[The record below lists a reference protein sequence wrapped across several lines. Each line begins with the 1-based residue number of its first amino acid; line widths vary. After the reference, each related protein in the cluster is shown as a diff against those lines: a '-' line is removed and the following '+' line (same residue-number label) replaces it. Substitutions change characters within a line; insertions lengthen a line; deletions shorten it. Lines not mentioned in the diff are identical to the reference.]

1 MDLIYVRTDE
11 EGIITSGF
19 LQNYKGDFDVT
30 TDTESVTNDFEI
42 EMALPREKADLLY
55 EEGAISTM
63 VFVED
68 TEYGGII
75 DGSVIDIA
83 NDTITYTG
91 RTWRGM
97 LSDHIIEPPAGQDYL
112 IVSGNLAT
120 SLRLLPMGDWIEV
133 GDTEYSGGTFQF
145 DRYVTT
151 FDGATKLLKAADDS
165 LRMSLTYNSER
176 GTVLLE
182 VVPARDLTELLE
194 VSQDYGDRVRLKIT
208 RDGKTPRCLI
218 CLGQGELHAREVI
231 KLYADEDWNITTTA
245 IPDAYPVETYD
256 FSSSTALEAD
266 GRKHYAEIIANHEQI
281 EVDINGLDARLSDI
295 IAGKDQ
301 LTGEVVTAEISGI
314 VWKVENYG
322 RHQSET
328 FEYKTKVRI

>member
-1 MDLIYVRTDE
+1 MDLIYLRIDE
-11 EGIITSGF
+11 EGTVTSGF
-19 LQNYKGDFDVT
+19 LQNYKGDFDIS
-30 TDTESVTNDFEI
+30 TDTENITNDFEI
-42 EMALPREKADLLY
+42 EMALPRDKADLLY
-55 EEGAISTM
+55 EEGRISTI
-63 VFVED
+63 VFVDE
-68 TEYGGII
+68 TEFGGVI

-97 LSDHIIEPPAGQDYL
+97 LSGHIIEPPAGQDYL

-120 SLRLLPMGDWIEV
+120 SLRRLPMGRWIEV
-133 GDTEYSGGTFQF
+133 ADTEYSGGSFQF

-151 FDGATKLLKAADDS
+151 FEGATKLLKAADDS
-165 LRMSLTYNSER
+165 LRMSFTYDSER
-176 GTVLLE
+176 GTALLE
-182 VVPARDLTELLE
+182 VTPARDLTELLE

-208 RDGKTPRCLI
+208 RDGRTPRCLI

-231 KLYADEDWNITTTA
+231 KLYADENWNITRTA

-266 GRKHYAEIIANHEQI
+266 GRKHYAELIANHEQI

-314 VWKVENYG
+314 VWKVENNG
-322 RHQSET
+322 RYQTEE